1 MSNVSVVT
9 GNIFCTRA
17 QTCVNTI
24 NCVGV
29 MGAGIAFEY
38 RLRYP
43 DMFQQY
49 RVLCEQGQIGIG
61 KLWIYKAADRWV
73 LNFPTKKHW
82 RYPSQEDFLHA
93 GLEKFMGTY
102 KSRGISSVAFPL
114 LGAQMGGLS
123 AERSLEI
130 MLGHLSTCTIPV
142 EIYRYDPVAPDDLYE
157 AFKASFLELSSE
169 QIKVSSGL
177 RSQSVEAIRKAL
189 AEERVCQLNQLLKYE
204 GIGDKTLEKAYSFVA
219 QVLRDSEQ
227 GTPVQASLL

>member
-1 MSNVSVVT
+1 MSSVSVVT
-9 GNIFCTRA
+9 GNIFRSDA

-49 RVLCEQGQIGIG
+49 RLLCEQGQIGIG
-61 KLWIYKAADRWV
+61 KLWIYKAVDRWV

-82 RYPSQEDFLHA
+82 RYPSKEDFLHA
-93 GLEKFMGTY
+93 GLEKFMSTY

-130 MLGHLSTCTIPV
+130 MLHHLRPCAIPV

-157 AFKASFLELSSE
+157 AFKARFLELDAE
-169 QIKVSSGL
+169 QIKASSGL
-177 RSQSVEAIRKAL
+177 RSQSVQAIRKAL
-189 AEERVCQLNQLLKYE
+189 VDDRVCQLNQLLQLE
-204 GIGDKTLEKAYSFVA
+204 GIGDKTLEKAYSFVT
-219 QVLRDSEQ
+219 QVLRSSEPEIPAQ
-227 GTPVQASLL
+227 GSLL